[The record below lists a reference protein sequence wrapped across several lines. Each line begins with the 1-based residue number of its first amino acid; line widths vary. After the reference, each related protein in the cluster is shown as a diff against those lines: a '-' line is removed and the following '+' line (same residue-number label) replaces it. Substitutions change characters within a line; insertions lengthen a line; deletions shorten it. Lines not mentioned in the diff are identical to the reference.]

1 MTLFFMPYLC
11 SIWGMETNNEKQE
24 ALQPL
29 DIASELMEL
38 VRPSGLEI
46 TGFTFDGNR
55 INLEVGSPYTH
66 NPPSSLFWMRLLEK
80 KGLRA
85 KRSPQS

>member
-1 MTLFFMPYLC
+1 
-11 SIWGMETNNEKQE
+11 MENEKQG

-29 DIASELMEL
+29 DIVNELREL

-55 INLEVGSPYTH
+55 INLEVGAPYSH

-80 KGLRA
+80 KGLWERGDPY
-85 KRSPQS
+85 S

>member
-1 MTLFFMPYLC
+1 
-11 SIWGMETNNEKQE
+11 MENEKQE

-29 DIASELMEL
+29 DIVNELREL

-46 TGFTFDGNR
+46 TGFTFDGSW

-80 KGLRA
+80 KGLWEREDPY
-85 KRSPQS
+85 S

>member
-1 MTLFFMPYLC
+1 MD
-11 SIWGMETNNEKQE
+11 NEKQE

-29 DIASELMEL
+29 DIVNELREL

-46 TGFTFDGNR
+46 TGFTFDGSR

-66 NPPSSLFWMRLLEK
+66 NPPASMFWMRLLEK
-80 KGLRA
+80 KGLWERGDPY
-85 KRSPQS
+85 S